1 MPMFS
6 WVCPKCSREVSSAKA
21 ECPFCT
27 SPVQAPPEPSA
38 KPNQWQA
45 HVPPQYQQQPPQ
57 PGPNQWQAQ
66 VPPQY
71 QQAPA
76 QGRTITYFID
86 AITKHYADFSGRA
99 SKTEYGMYVL
109 FNFLAA
115 LVVRFFEAGFS
126 DRSLLSASLDPGLL
140 STMLTIG
147 LFLPGC
153 AVMTRRLHDVG
164 KSGWFWLLVL
174 IPIVGWIW
182 LLVLLCTEGD
192 PGSNQY
198 GPNPKLADMDNS
210 YPTQTVQWQQP
221 PVATGPDQWQQPP
234 APPVPNQWQQHPA
247 QPVATVP
254 TSPNRFCGKCGTS
267 VPGDSV
273 FCGACGVRVQ

>member
-1 MPMFS
+1 M
-6 WVCPKCSREVSSAKA
+6 
-21 ECPFCT
+21 
-27 SPVQAPPEPSA
+27 
-38 KPNQWQA
+38 N
-45 HVPPQYQQQPPQ
+45 
-57 PGPNQWQAQ
+57 
-66 VPPQY
+66 
-71 QQAPA
+71 
-76 QGRTITYFID
+76 YFID

-99 SKTEYGMYVL
+99 RRKEYWMYIL
-109 FNFLAA
+109 FNCLAG
-115 LVVRFFEAGFS
+115 LVVGFFEGFFAGFNGV
-126 DRSLLSASLDPGLL
+126 RNNQLLSAALA
-140 STMLTIG
+140 IG

-164 KSGWFWLLVL
+164 KSGWFWLLLL

-182 LLVLLCTEGD
+182 LFVLQCTEGD

-198 GPNPKLADMDNS
+198 GPNPKLADMGNS

-234 APPVPNQWQQHPA
+234 APPVPNQWQQQPA

-254 TSPNRFCGKCGTS
+254 TSPNRFCGTCGTQ